1 MTPSRVWE
9 ALRRR
14 LPGVVLVPALAL
26 LAFGSWGISSAVG
39 SSPDDDFH
47 LASIWCGDGDRD
59 GLCGAGEAPDERE
72 VAADLSLA
80 PGCYAYQPE
89 VSASCQGDDFGED
102 PNDTVSTPRGN
113 FEGLYPPVFYAI
125 TGLFASSNIE
135 AAVVTIR
142 VFNAALF
149 VAFVTA
155 AFLLLPDRRRP
166 ALLAG
171 VTLTVVPLGMFIIPS
186 TNPSSWALLS
196 AGVLWVTMLG
206 YFETKGWQR
215 IGLAAIA
222 GLAALLGGGAR
233 SDSAIFAGLAIVI
246 AGFLAF
252 RADRRFLLQAIYPF
266 LLGVASFLLF
276 LSGSQSNALAT
287 GLHGGSPASPSS
299 WIALFVVNLINVPN
313 LWVGVFGGW
322 GLGWLDTQMPAA
334 VWVGVFGVFIGAITL
349 ALRSRDRRTGSALL
363 AVLAILFLLP
373 SYILTQSNGVVGG
386 YYQPRYLM
394 PLIIIFGGLAVLD
407 TGRRIAFSRSAVAAG
422 VVVLVLA
429 NAAALFVNLRRY
441 LTGLDSFSMNL
452 NAELEWW
459 WPVAP
464 SPMAVWIVGSLA
476 FAGALVL
483 LAVPL
488 WSAAGPRASRE
499 SVNPAASSDLRP

>member
-9 ALRRR
+9 TLRRR
-14 LPGVVLVPALAL
+14 IPGVVLVPVLAL
-26 LAFGSWGISSAVG
+26 VALGSWGISSAVG

-47 LASIWCGDGDRD
+47 LASIWCGDGYRD
-59 GLCGAGEAPDERE
+59 GLCAAGDAPDERE

-80 PGCYAYQPE
+80 PGCYAYQAE
-89 VSASCQGDDFGED
+89 VSASCQGEDFGENPD
-102 PNDTVSTPRGN
+102 ETVSTPRGN

-135 AAVVTIR
+135 AAVVAIR

-149 VAFVTA
+149 IAFATA
-155 AFLLLPDRRRP
+155 AFLLIPHRLRP
-166 ALLAG
+166 ALLG
-171 VTLTVVPLGMFIIPS
+171 GIVLTIVPLGMFIVPS

-196 AGVLWVTMLG
+196 AGVLWVTTLG
-206 YFETKGWQR
+206 YFETTGRRR
-215 IGLAAIA
+215 IALAVVA
-222 GLAALLGGGAR
+222 GLATLLGGGAR
-233 SDSAIFAGLAIVI
+233 SDSAVFAGLAIVI

-252 RADRRFLLQAIYPF
+252 RADRRFLSQAIYPF
-266 LLGVASFLLF
+266 VLGVISFLLF

-287 GLHGGSPASPSS
+287 GLQGESPSSPSS

-334 VWVGVFGVFIGAITL
+334 VWVGVFGVFVGAIAL
-349 ALRSRDRRTGSALL
+349 GLRSRDRRTGVAML
-363 AVLAILFLLP
+363 AVLALLFLLP
-373 SYILTQSNGVVGG
+373 CYILTQSNGVVGG

-394 PLIIIFGGLAVLD
+394 PLILIFGGLAVLD
-407 TGRRIAFSRSAVAAG
+407 TGRRIAFSRSAI
-422 VVVLVLA
+422 VVGGLVLSLA

-452 NAELEWW
+452 NADLEWW

-464 SPMAVWIVGSLA
+464 SPMAVWIIGSAA
-476 FAGALVL
+476 FAGAIAA

-488 WSAAGPRASRE
+488 WAAATPPVPRGP
-499 SVNPAASSDLRP
+499 VTVPASSDLRP